1 MAPERDIPD
10 ATVAR
15 LPVYRRTLVGLAAA
29 GETTVSSA
37 RLAELAGVNAA
48 KVRKDL
54 SQLGTYGVRGVGY
67 EVENLLMQIGEVL
80 GLNVDA
86 PVVIVGMGN
95 LGQALARYSGFST
108 RGFRVVALTDSD
120 PTKIGK
126 KFAGL
131 TIQHQDDLPKIAK
144 GLDIA
149 VGIITT
155 PADAAQHVADELVAV
170 GVGSILN
177 FAPTVLTVPAHIPI
191 RKVDLA
197 TELQILGYYQHRA
210 S

>member
-1 MAPERDIPD
+1 VAPERDIPD

>member
-54 SQLGTYGVRGVGY
+54 SRLGTYGVRGVGY

-80 GLNVDA
+80 GVNVDA

-95 LGQALARYSGFST
+95 LGQALARYGGFST

-120 PTKIGK
+120 PKKIGK

-144 GLDIA
+144 DLDIS

-155 PADAAQHVADELVAV
+155 PAEAAQQVADELVAV

-177 FAPTVLTVPAHIPI
+177 FAPTVLNVPAHIPI